1 MITDF
6 VTHRF
11 IKVWNIEEILSDVC
25 VHEVK
30 GVKWGMLSVFFLNKL
45 FFFGKEL
52 YVLYEA

>member
-30 GVKWGMLSVFFLNKL
+30 GVKWGMLSDFFLNKL